1 MKLNFTQ
8 ELQIYVDAVNIMGEN
23 MYCKCKH
30 WKFVDHQQGV
40 NSEETKYV
48 LGVIKRM

>member
-1 MKLNFTQ
+1 MKLNDTQ
-8 ELQIYVDAVNIMGEN
+8 ELQIYADAVNLMGEN

-30 WKFVDHQQGV
+30 WNFVGHQQGV